1 MHVVLFSQR
10 KEYNK
15 EEEYLESI
23 CSQKNLQTLNI
34 TLKMA
39 THFPSFIEEY
49 PPCFLGFKS
58 RHSCILYIWNREESL
73 STDHRESFEENW
85 NCLSTDRASN
95 WNFES
100 TEF

>member
-23 CSQKNLQTLNI
+23 CSQKNLQTLNL

-39 THFPSFIEEY
+39 THFPSF
-49 PPCFLGFKS
+49 
-58 RHSCILYIWNREESL
+58 SL
-73 STDHRESFEENW
+73 IYRGIPSVFSGV
-85 NCLSTDRASN
+85 
-95 WNFES
+95 
-100 TEF
+100 

>member
-1 MHVVLFSQR
+1 MADCL
-10 KEYNK
+10 
-15 EEEYLESI
+15 EEVK
-23 CSQKNLQTLNI
+23 KNI
-34 TLKMA
+34 K
-39 THFPSFIEEY
+39 I
-49 PPCFLGFKS
+49 LGFKS
-58 RHSCILYIWNREESL
+58 RHSCILCIWNREESL